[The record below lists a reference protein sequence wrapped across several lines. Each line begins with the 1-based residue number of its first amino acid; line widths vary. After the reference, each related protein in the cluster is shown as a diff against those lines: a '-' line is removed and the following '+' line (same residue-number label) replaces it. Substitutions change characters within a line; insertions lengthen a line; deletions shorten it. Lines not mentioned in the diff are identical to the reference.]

1 MKLKIAKMLDDKKRF
16 VKRIEMLLDFD
27 KKNNQV
33 DCLQYKVD
41 YQSEKCYDEYVK
53 VIYENGNVK
62 SLLVTGNSNGAILKE
77 IVKEVYR

>member
-1 MKLKIAKMLDDKKRF
+1 MKLKTAQMLDEKMCF
-16 VKRIEMLLDFD
+16 VKHIEMLLDFD

-41 YQSEKCYDEYVK
+41 YQSDNCYDEYVD
-53 VIYENGNVK
+53 VVYVNGATK
-62 SLLVTGNSNGAILKE
+62 KLLVTGNSNGAILKE